1 MKVFLMIMAIM
12 FAVMSLAFFIVSVG
26 QGTYI
31 NIQATVSFA
40 ACAVISAV
48 NLVGMLIV
56 SRLNRIWAALP
67 STKSPASGEDEF
79 STDAL
84 SLQGMTAGISGESKS
99 DTRGLFYVRKSWDDP
114 DSQVAMVTRLS
125 FARQMAESRPGYH
138 VYGEDGQE
146 IPPEP
151 TEVNV

>member
-12 FAVMSLAFFIVSVG
+12 FAVMSLAFFVVSVS

-31 NIQATVSFA
+31 NIQATVIFA

-67 STKSPASGEDEF
+67 STEPPASGEDEF

-99 DTRGLFYVRKSWDDP
+99 DTRGLFYVR
-114 DSQVAMVTRLS
+114 
-125 FARQMAESRPGYH
+125 
-138 VYGEDGQE
+138 
-146 IPPEP
+146 
-151 TEVNV
+151 